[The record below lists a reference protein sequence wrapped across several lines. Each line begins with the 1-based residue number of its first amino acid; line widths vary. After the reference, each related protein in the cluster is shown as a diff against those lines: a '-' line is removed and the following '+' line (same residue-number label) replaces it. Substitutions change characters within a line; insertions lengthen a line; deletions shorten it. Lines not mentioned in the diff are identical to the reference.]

1 VCRPKEEIDSYIK
14 TGFIGINIVDT
25 LLDLEDYENPI
36 KRNFNTPYTRSSIDL
51 YKDYQI
57 YVRKG
62 YVRTDRGWIYPIID
76 EKPFLSVAQ
85 EKEIVLSIRDGD
97 PGDPMFG
104 SFNLRVN
111 SLQQV
116 FERKYDKIQDVLSNI
131 GKGMIV
137 IKI

>member
-1 VCRPKEEIDSYIK
+1 
-14 TGFIGINIVDT
+14 
-25 LLDLEDYENPI
+25 LLDLDDYESPI
-36 KRNFNTPYTRSSIDL
+36 KRIFNTPYTRTSIDL
-51 YKDYQI
+51 YKDYHI

-62 YVRTDRGWIYPIID
+62 YVKTDKGWIYPVIE
-76 EKPFLSVAQ
+76 EKSFLSVAQ
-85 EKEIVLSIRDGD
+85 EKEIVLSMSDVN

-104 SFNLRVN
+104 SFSLRVN

-131 GKGMIV
+131 GRGMIV